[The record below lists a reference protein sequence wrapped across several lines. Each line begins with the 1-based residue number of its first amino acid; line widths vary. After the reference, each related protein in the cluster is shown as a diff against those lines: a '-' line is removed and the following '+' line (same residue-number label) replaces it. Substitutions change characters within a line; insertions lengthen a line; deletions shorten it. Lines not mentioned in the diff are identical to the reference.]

1 MKFSISWL
9 KEHLETDASL
19 DQIVETLTA
28 IGLEVE
34 DVTDRARDLAPFTVA
49 YVVEAVQHPDA
60 DRLRVCTVDTG
71 NGTTQVVCGAPN
83 ARTGMKGVF
92 ADVGTT
98 IPGNGMLLTAAKIRG
113 VESKGMLCSEREVGL
128 SDEHD
133 GIIDLPEDAPIGA
146 PFAEVAGL
154 DDPIIEIAITP
165 NHQDALGVAGI
176 ARDLAAAGLGK
187 VITPEAEVIPGNFES
202 PIKVEMKLA
211 DGVEDAC
218 PYFVGRYVRGVKNG
232 PSPKWLQDRLLS
244 IGLRPI
250 SALVDMTNYITFDMG
265 RPLHV
270 FDADKVSGNI
280 HLRLAKEGE
289 SIEALNDKS
298 YDLEDGMTAVCDDN
312 GVLGLGGVIGG
323 VPSGCTEETV
333 NVFIEAALF
342 DPIRTATTGRKLQID
357 SDARY
362 RFERGIDPAAVV
374 SGMERAT
381 KLVLEICGGEASE
394 ITTAGAQPEWN
405 KTVSFRPDRMRTLGG
420 LDTPAGKSIEILE
433 SLGFEIA
440 ENNGDVLE
448 VAVPTWRMD
457 VDGEADIVEE
467 VARIVTYDAIPS
479 VPLRNPAAVATPS
492 ITPLRRRVM
501 TAKRVLASR
510 GMNEAVTWSF
520 TQTPWAEMF
529 GGGAD
534 ALRLANPIS
543 SEIDIM
549 RPSTLPNLIDAV
561 QRNVDR
567 GVANV
572 ALFEVGNTYDGVKPD
587 EQQVVAGGVRR
598 GQTGHRHWQEAPR
611 DVDVFDAKAD
621 AIAVLAEAGAPTGN
635 LQTFAEAPDWYYPGR
650 SGTLR
655 LGPKTILAAFGELH
669 PRILAAMDAK
679 GPLVGFEVFLDNLPK
694 TKAKSSHNRPALVV
708 SDLPAVD
715 RDFAF
720 VVDATVPAQ
729 DIVRAATGADKK
741 LIVDVAV
748 FDVFEGAS
756 LGEDKKSVA
765 IRVRLQ
771 PSDKTL
777 TDEEIDAVA
786 ERVVGQVV
794 KATGGTLRG

>member
-9 KEHLETDASL
+9 KEHLQTDATL
-19 DQIVETLTA
+19 DQIVDTLTA
-28 IGLEVE
+28 VGLEVE
-34 DVTDRARDLAPFTVA
+34 EVTDRAKDLAPFTVA
-49 YVVEAVQHPDA
+49 RVVEAVQHPDA

-83 ARTGMKGVF
+83 ARTGLVGVF

-113 VESKGMLCSEREVGL
+113 VESKGMLCSEREMGL

-133 GIIDLPEDAPIGA
+133 GIIDLPEDTPIGA
-146 PFAEVAGL
+146 SFAEVAGL

-165 NHQDALGVAGI
+165 NHQDSLGVAGI

-187 VITPEAEVIPGNFES
+187 VITPEAEVLPGSFDS
-202 PIKVEMKLA
+202 PIKVEMKLSP
-211 DGVEDAC
+211 ETQDAC

-232 PSPKWLQDRLLS
+232 PSPKWLQDRLRD

-280 HLRLAKEGE
+280 HLRLAKSGE
-289 SIEALNDKS
+289 SIDALNDKS
-298 YDLEDGMTAVCDDN
+298 YELDDEMTAVCDDN

-342 DPIRTATTGRKLQID
+342 DPIRTATTGRKLQVD

-362 RFERGIDPAAVV
+362 RFERGIDPAAVM

-394 ITTAGAQPEWN
+394 ITSAGAQPEWS
-405 KTVSFRPDRMRTLGG
+405 KTVSFRPERVRTLGG
-420 LDTPAGKSIEILE
+420 LDTPAEKSIAILE
-433 SLGFEIA
+433 SLGFGIA
-440 ENNGDVLE
+440 ENNGATLE
-448 VAVPTWRMD
+448 VSVPTWRMD
-457 VDGEADIVEE
+457 VHGEADLVEE
-467 VARIVTYDAIPS
+467 VARIVGYDQIPS
-479 VPLRNPAAVATPS
+479 VPLRNPAAVTRPA
-492 ITPLRRRVM
+492 ITPQRRRVM
-501 TAKRVLASR
+501 TAKRVLAAR

-529 GGGAD
+529 GGGSE

-543 SEIDIM
+543 ADIDIM

-561 QRNVDR
+561 RRNVAR

-572 ALFEVGNTYDGVKPD
+572 ALFEVGNIYGGVKPED
-587 EQQVVAGGVRR
+587 QKTVAGGVRR
-598 GQTGHRHWQEAPR
+598 GETGQKHWSEAAR
-611 DVDVFDAKAD
+611 EIDVFDAKAD
-621 AIAVLAEAGAPTGN
+621 AMAVLGEAGAPVAN
-635 LQTFAEAPDWYYPGR
+635 LQTFNEAPDWYHPGR

-655 LGPKTILAAFGELH
+655 LGLKTILAAFGELH
-669 PRILAAMDAK
+669 PRILADMDVK

-694 TKAKSSHNRPALVV
+694 SKDKSNHNRTSLEV
-708 SDLPAVD
+708 SDLPSVD

-720 VVDATVPAQ
+720 VAGIDVPAQ
-729 DIVRAATGADKK
+729 DIVRTATGADKK
-741 LIVDVAV
+741 LIAGVSV

-756 LGEDKKSVA
+756 LGDDKKSVA

-771 PSDKTL
+771 PRDKTL
-777 TDEEIDAVA
+777 TDEEIEAVA
-786 ERVVGQVV
+786 DRVVAQVL
-794 KATGGTLRG
+794 KATGATLRG

>member
-1 MKFSISWL
+1 MKFPLSWL
-9 KEHLETDASL
+9 KQHIETDATL
-19 DQIVETLTA
+19 DQVVDTLTA
-28 IGLEVE
+28 VGLEVE
-34 DVTDRARDLAPFTVA
+34 EVTDRAKELAPFTVA
-49 YVVEAVQHPDA
+49 HVIEAVQDPDA

-71 NGTTQVVCGAPN
+71 NGITQVVCGAPN

-113 VESKGMLCSEREVGL
+113 VESKGMLCSEREMGL

-133 GIIDLPEDAPIGA
+133 GIIDLPEDSPIGA
-146 PFAEVAGL
+146 PFAKLAGL
-154 DDPIIEIAITP
+154 DDPIIELKITP

-187 VITPEAEVIPGNFES
+187 VITPEVEVLPGAFES
-202 PIKVEMKLA
+202 PIKIEMKLGDDVA
-211 DGVEDAC
+211 DAC
-218 PYFVGRYVRGVKNG
+218 PYFVGRYVRGIKNG
-232 PSPKWLQDRLLS
+232 PSPKWLQDRLLA

-270 FDADKVSGNI
+270 FDADKVAGNI
-280 HLRLAKEGE
+280 HLRLAKSGE
-289 SIEALNDKS
+289 TIDALNDKS
-298 YDLEDGMTAVCDDN
+298 YDLDDQMTAVCDDN

-323 VPSGCTEETV
+323 VPSGCTEETT

-342 DPIRTATTGRKLQID
+342 DPVRTATTGRKLQID

-394 ITTAGAQPEWN
+394 ITTAGAQPEWS
-405 KTVSFRPDRMRTLGG
+405 KTVSFRPARMQTLGG
-420 LDTPAGKSIEILE
+420 LDTPAEQSISILE
-433 SLGFEIA
+433 SLGFGIL
-440 ENNGDVLE
+440 ENNGDTLE
-448 VAVPTWRMD
+448 VSVPTWRMD
-457 VDGEADIVEE
+457 VHGEADLVEE
-467 VARIVTYDAIPS
+467 VARIVGYDAIPAI
-479 VPLRNPAAVATPS
+479 PLRNPAPVTRPA
-492 ITPLRRRVM
+492 ITPQRRRMV
-501 TAKRVLASR
+501 TAKRVLAAR

-561 QRNVDR
+561 KRNVDR
-567 GVANV
+567 GVGNV
-572 ALFEVGNTYDGVKPD
+572 ALFEVGNTYSGVKPD

-598 GQTGHRHWQEAPR
+598 GESGQKHWSQASREI
-611 DVDVFDAKAD
+611 DVFDAKAD
-621 AIAVLAEAGAPTGN
+621 AMAVLTEIGAPTAN
-635 LQTFAEAPDWYYPGR
+635 LQTFVEAPDWYHPGR

-655 LGPKTILAAFGELH
+655 LGPKNILAAFGELH
-669 PRILAAMDAK
+669 PRILALMDVK
-679 GPLVGFEVFLDNLPK
+679 GPLVGFEVFMDNLPK
-694 TKAKSSHNRPALVV
+694 SKDKASHNRSALVV
-708 SDLPAVD
+708 SDLPSVD

-720 VVDATVPAQ
+720 VVGSDVAAQ

-741 LIVDVAV
+741 LIADVSV
-748 FDVFEGAS
+748 FDVFEGAA
-756 LGEDKKSVA
+756 LGEDKKSIAV
-765 IRVRLQ
+765 RVRLQ

-777 TDEEIDAVA
+777 TEDEIDAVA
-786 ERVVGQVV
+786 DRVVSQVV
-794 KATGGTLRG
+794 KATGGALRG

>member
-1 MKFSISWL
+1 MKFPLSWL

-19 DQIVETLTA
+19 DQIVDTLTA
-28 IGLEVE
+28 VGLEVE
-34 DVTDRARDLAPFTVA
+34 EVTDRAKDLAPFTVA
-49 YVVEAVQHPDA
+49 YVIEAVQHPDA
-60 DRLRVCTVDTG
+60 DRLRVLTVDTG

-92 ADVGTT
+92 ADVGVT
-98 IPGNGMLLTAAKIRG
+98 IPGNGMLLAPAKIRG
-113 VESKGMLCSEREVGL
+113 VESKGMLCSEREMGL

-133 GIIDLPEDAPIGA
+133 GIIDLPEDAPIGE
-146 PFAEVAGL
+146 PFAKLAGL

-187 VITPEAEVIPGNFES
+187 VITPDAEIIPGTFES
-202 PIKVEMKLA
+202 PIKIEMKLGDDA
-211 DGVEDAC
+211 ADAC
-218 PYFVGRYVRGVKNG
+218 PYFVGRYVRGLKNG
-232 PSPKWLQDRLLS
+232 PSPKWLQDRLLA

-270 FDADKVSGNI
+270 FDADKVAGNI
-280 HLRLAKEGE
+280 HLRLAKSGE
-289 SIEALNDKS
+289 SIDALNDKS
-298 YDLEDGMTAVCDDN
+298 YDLDDEMTAVCDDN

-323 VPSGCTEETV
+323 VPSGCTEDTV

-342 DPIRTATTGRKLQID
+342 DPIRTATTGRKLQVD

-381 KLVLEICGGEASE
+381 KLVLDICGGEASE
-394 ITTAGAQPEWN
+394 ITSAGAQPDWN
-405 KTVSFRPDRMRTLGG
+405 KTVSFRPARMQTLGG
-420 LDTPAGKSIEILE
+420 LDTSPEQSISILE
-433 SLGFEIA
+433 SLGFGIE
-440 ENNGDVLE
+440 ENKGDTLE
-448 VAVPTWRMD
+448 VSVPTWRMD
-457 VDGEADIVEE
+457 VHGEADLVEE
-467 VARIVTYDAIPS
+467 VARIVGYDAIPAI
-479 VPLRNPAAVATPS
+479 PLRNPAPVTRPS
-492 ITPLRRRVM
+492 ITPQRRQMV

-543 SEIDIM
+543 SDIDIM

-561 QRNVDR
+561 KRNVDR

-572 ALFEVGNTYDGVKPD
+572 CLFEVGNTYSGVKPD
-587 EQQVVAGGVRR
+587 EQQTVAGGVRR
-598 GQTGHRHWQEAPR
+598 GENGQKHWSQAPR

-621 AIAVLAEAGAPTGN
+621 AMAVLAEIGAPVSN
-635 LQTFAEAPDWYYPGR
+635 LQTFVEAPDWYHPGR

-669 PRILAAMDAK
+669 PRVLAGMDVK
-679 GPLVGFEVFLDNLPK
+679 GPLVGFEVLLDNLPK
-694 TKAKSSHNRPALVV
+694 SKAKASHNRSALVV

-720 VVDATVPAQ
+720 VVGQDVAAQ
-729 DIVRAATGADKK
+729 DIVRAAKGADRK
-741 LIVDVAV
+741 LIIDVAV

-756 LGEDKKSVA
+756 LGEDKKSIA

-771 PSDKTL
+771 PADKTL
-777 TDEEIDAVA
+777 TEDEIDAVA
-786 ERVVGQVV
+786 DRVVGQVA
-794 KATGGTLRG
+794 KATGGALRG